1 MVNLLDIQH
10 RGDRQRRRPRPPESL
25 VLNRRALLHLYSR
38 VPFLIHRTEQL
49 VTAIQAAVSRS
60 AITLGQCQFLAILA
74 EQDALSQAELARLSG
89 CDASTASL
97 ILDNLAERSHIERS
111 RDRADQRRKLV
122 AISASGR
129 RILAAAVP
137 GLHEITRL
145 LLEPLARD
153 ARTFVALLLRIAQAP
168 QRDSRWIGAALQSP
182 GTSARRSL
190 AGSPVFVIRRVLQ
203 VVDAVFSEE
212 LAGIDATIRQFAA
225 MLLILGHPGICAADL
240 ARLGGFET
248 SNVSFMLRLLGRKG
262 YVERSSPS
270 AGGRVGYRIT
280 SAGRAIVER
289 AEPAMLRAE
298 RRLLEPLTA
307 SEANGLR
314 QMLARILANAA
325 GGRYSTMPR
334 FAAIVADP
342 RWLRAAKGH
351 SRAPLAR
358 LGSADGRAP
367 GAADATA
374 LVARRSAYARCTV
387 AHLIVCAE
395 LRLRTALRRA
405 LARHRLSPAEF
416 VLIDT
421 LGGEAPVGPAA
432 LAAALGTPAQG
443 LAAVVRGLERKG
455 LIGGYRAAQRG
466 QRPRLALTGAGLR
479 TRAAARRSLVQLERA
494 LLTHLPARDRADL
507 SRALASLLDR
517 LGPR

>member
-10 RGDRQRRRPRPPESL
+10 PADRQRHRPRAPEPL
-25 VLNRRALLHLYSR
+25 VLNRRTLLHLYSR
-38 VPFLIHRTEQL
+38 APFLVHRIEQL

-89 CDASTASL
+89 CDASTTSL
-97 ILDNLAERSHIERS
+97 ILDNLAERGHIERS
-111 RDRADQRRKLV
+111 RDRGDQRRKLV

-145 LLEPLARD
+145 LLEPVSRE

-168 QRDSRWIGAALQSP
+168 QRDSRWIGA
-182 GTSARRSL
+182 RHSL

-225 MLLILGHPGICAADL
+225 MLLILGHPGISAADL

-248 SNVSFMLRLLGRKG
+248 SNVSFMLRLLCRKG
-262 YVERSSPS
+262 FVERSSPA

-280 SAGRAIVER
+280 GAGQAIVER

-307 SEANGLR
+307 AEADRLR
-314 QMLARILANAA
+314 QMLARILASAA
-325 GGRYSTMPR
+325 GGRYSTMPH

-342 RWLRAAKGH
+342 QWLRTARGR
-351 SRAPLAR
+351 SRAPLAL
-358 LGSADGRAP
+358 LGSADGREP
-367 GAADATA
+367 GAPAATGFA
-374 LVARRSAYARCTV
+374 ARRSGYPRRTV

-395 LRLRTALRRA
+395 LRLRPTLHSA
-405 LARHRLSPAEF
+405 LARHGLGPTEF
-416 VLIDT
+416 AILDT
-421 LGGEAPVGPAA
+421 LAA
-432 LAAALGTPAQG
+432 DRPFDLLDPAAALGVPAEG
-443 LAAVVRGLERKG
+443 LAGVVRGLRKKG
-455 LIGGYRAAQRG
+455 LIRAHRATERG
-466 QRPRLALTGAGLR
+466 QHSLLAITRTGLR
-479 TRAAARRSLVQLERA
+479 TREAACRSLVRLERTTLA
-494 LLTHLPARDRADL
+494 RLPARERADL
-507 SRALASLLDR
+507 SRALASLLDH

>member
-10 RGDRQRRRPRPPESL
+10 PADRQRHRPRAPEPL
-25 VLNRRALLHLYSR
+25 VLNRRTLLHLYSR
-38 VPFLIHRTEQL
+38 APFLVHRIEQL

-89 CDASTASL
+89 CDASTTSL
-97 ILDNLAERSHIERS
+97 ILDNLAERGHIERS

-145 LLEPLARD
+145 LLEPVSRE

-168 QRDSRWIGAALQSP
+168 QRDSRWIGVSVRSR
-182 GTSARRSL
+182 GTSARQSL

-248 SNVSFMLRLLGRKG
+248 SNVSFMLRLLCRKG
-262 YVERSSPS
+262 FVERSSPS
-270 AGGRVGYRIT
+270 AGGRVGYRTT
-280 SAGRAIVER
+280 SAGQAIVER

-307 SEANGLR
+307 SEADRLR
-314 QMLARILANAA
+314 QMLARILATAA

-342 RWLRAAKGH
+342 QWLRAAQGR
-351 SRAPLAR
+351 SRTPLAL
-358 LGSADGRAP
+358 LGTAGGRWP
-367 GAADATA
+367 GAAGATGLA
-374 LVARRSAYARCTV
+374 ARQSGYARRTV

-395 LRLRTALRRA
+395 LRLRTTLHSA
-405 LARHRLSPAEF
+405 LARHGLGPTEF
-416 VLIDT
+416 AILDT
-421 LGGEAPVGPAA
+421 LAA
-432 LAAALGTPAQG
+432 DRPFDLLDPAAALGVPAEG
-443 LAAVVRGLERKG
+443 LAGVVRGLRKKG
-455 LIGGYRAAQRG
+455 LIRAHRATERG
-466 QRPRLALTGAGLR
+466 QHPLLAITRTGLR
-479 TRAAARRSLVQLERA
+479 TREAACRSLVRLERTTLA
-494 LLTHLPARDRADL
+494 RLPARERADL
-507 SRALASLLDR
+507 SRALASLLDH